1 MTTTKR
7 FFFEIKINFFFYV
20 SFRLFFEK
28 KGTKK
33 DKKYDFLDVLYGGV
47 SRDIFCLPREEEDKE
62 EEEEDDKEEDKRRS
76 SYYEMTTRIDS
87 ILQKKNADGAEEA
100 TGCDHQ
106 KTTFRR
112 RVT

>member
-1 MTTTKR
+1 MEEYHVTYFVFHAKKKKKKKKKR
-7 FFFEIKINFFFYV
+7 
-20 SFRLFFEK
+20 R
-28 KGTKK
+28 
-33 DKKYDFLDVLYGGV
+33 
-47 SRDIFCLPREEEDKE
+47 RRQ
-62 EEEEDDKEEDKRRS
+62 RRS